1 MVIVDGHLVVDLM
14 HDGTESGLVLVE
26 GFVGP
31 FRLTILGSL
40 NFNPLRYDAKL

>member
-1 MVIVDGHLVVDLM
+1 MNENDILVIVADHLIVDLM

-40 NFNPLRYDAKL
+40 NFNS